1 MRGVVAVVA
10 LVALAGCAGQAL
22 NQARAV
28 GPTKTFVSA
37 KAEQVVAQCIQ
48 FSWQDEAVFDVDAAA
63 YLESSSAIKGTTVL
77 TRGADYFVDIRSEGG
92 ATAVSYYVAKS
103 DKTAPRRL
111 AAVATCL

>member
-63 YLESSSAIKGTTVL
+63 YLEASALKGTTVL
-77 TRGADYFVDIRSEGG
+77 TRGADYFADIRSEGG

-103 DKTAPRRL
+103 DKTAARRL

>member
-1 MRGVVAVVA
+1 MRGVVAVA

-63 YLESSSAIKGTTVL
+63 YLQRGAMEGTTVL
-77 TRGADYFVDIRSEGG
+77 TRGADYFVDVHSEGA
-92 ATAVSYYVAKS
+92 ATGVTYYVAKS
-103 DKTAPRRL
+103 DKTAARRL